1 MCHNNGGDR
10 QYSCC
15 VTPPVLVYDHL
26 CSTIKSDSI
35 QYMKTVKKEKKKIKT
50 LTSFFVS
57 LLLYQ
62 AEKNFIIVS
71 VRHFKVRNY
80 WVTPVQCVQL

>member
-35 QYMKTVKKEKKKIKT
+35 QYMKTVKKEKKENQDT
-50 LTSFFVS
+50 NE
-57 LLLYQ
+57 LLCIT
-62 AEKNFIIVS
+62 AS
-71 VRHFKVRNY
+71 V
-80 WVTPVQCVQL
+80 PS